1 MIFKHKQ
8 IAASILLAFVLGIAT
23 VSVHAA
29 AHLSAEATDCNL
41 CLVYSDQPAE
51 GKGGVFEL
59 NPSVQDSSG
68 CEHPPKV
75 SENASVRRLF
85 ARGPP
90 KSTK

>member
-1 MIFKHKQ
+1 MIFEHRQ
-8 IAASILLAFVLGIAT
+8 IAAIILLAVALGFGT
-23 VSVHAA
+23 VNVHAA
-29 AHLSAEATDCNL
+29 AHLSAEATDCNW

-51 GKGGVFEL
+51 DNGGVFEF
-59 NPSVQDSSG
+59 NAGVQTLSG

-90 KSTK
+90 EIN

>member
-51 GKGGVFEL
+51 GNGGVFEL
-59 NPSVQDSSG
+59 NASVQTSSG

-90 KSTK
+90 EIN